1 MKWLL
6 WSMLEFKTEKFNC
19 VSLIMHY
26 NDKDLTAINGDSQ
39 SLKCFKEV
47 IYAIVL
53 QTFGFSYD
61 INQIEDCQ
69 RSEVLMSEIKI

>member
-1 MKWLL
+1 
-6 WSMLEFKTEKFNC
+6 
-19 VSLIMHY
+19 MHY

>member
-1 MKWLL
+1 M
-6 WSMLEFKTEKFNC
+6 EFKTEKFNC